1 MKDAVLFENRSQ
13 ILDEK
18 GFKEENFKKM
28 RAVFEIEGEGGGGA
42 AAAAEDGAAGGGG
55 RGGRGGALT

>member
-1 MKDAVLFENRSQ
+1 MHNLQ

-28 RAVFEIEGEGGGGA
+28 RAVFEIEAEGGGAAGGA

-55 RGGRGGALT
+55 RGGRGGAFTSL